1 MFGGHSKVL
10 KFAPS
15 QASAGGGGKYNKS
28 FCESLSSIAHN
39 RSLRFGTLGRF
50 SYNAWAMQ
58 FFNRLLSSKVLE
70 EPLLA

>member
-15 QASAGGGGKYNKS
+15 QASGGKKKYNKS